1 MTLAVS
7 TRERGQDGLSREI
20 DREGG
25 MISLENVRIF
35 MRAVETGSFSAAGR
49 MLRLSPSV
57 VSYRI
62 QLLEEHLNCRLL
74 TRTTRSM
81 SLTDAGRVFFER
93 CVEVV
98 EAVERAE
105 ASVAQDGGAN
115 PHGTLRVT
123 APLGLGRR
131 VIAPM
136 LSRYRA
142 LQPQTD
148 LRLRLSDHLLDLVQ
162 EGVDIAVRMARM
174 EDSSFTLRKIAEV
187 RRVLCAAPAYL
198 TARGHPQTPQDLSEH
213 DCLLLRFPGSQQFR
227 WTLEYRHEAVTIP
240 VSGPFDVDDGDVLT
254 QWALDGLGI
263 VLKPLFEIADHIAA
277 GRLIEVLPE
286 APPQPVT
293 LGLLYPTRRMLPPRA
308 KAFIDLAVEELRRHL
323 TGRLELIK
331 SPDAAPLP
339 EPA

>member
-1 MTLAVS
+1 MAERQNPQG
-7 TRERGQDGLSREI
+7 TRWRA
-20 DREGG
+20 G

-62 QLLEEHLNCRLL
+62 QLLEDHLNCRLL

-81 SLTDAGRVFFER
+81 SLTEAGKVFFER

-105 ASVAQDGGAN
+105 ASVTEDGGAN

-136 LSRYRA
+136 LARYRA
-142 LQPQTD
+142 AQPQTD

-162 EGVDIAVRMARM
+162 EGVDIAVRLARM
-174 EDSSFTLRKIAEV
+174 EDSSFTLRKVAEV
-187 RRVLCAAPAYL
+187 RRILCASPAYL
-198 TARGHPQTPQDLSEH
+198 EARGHPKTPQDLVGH

-227 WTLEYRHEAVTIP
+227 WTLEYRSEAVTIP

-254 QWALDGLGI
+254 QWALDGLG
-263 VLKPLFEIADHIAA
+263 VALKPLFEVAEHVAA
-277 GRLIEVLPE
+277 GRLIEVLLE

-308 KAFIDLAVEELRRHL
+308 KTFIDLSVDELRRHL
-323 TGRLELIK
+323 SARLALLK
-331 SPDAAPLP
+331 SQESSPVP

>member
-1 MTLAVS
+1 
-7 TRERGQDGLSREI
+7 
-20 DREGG
+20 

-62 QLLEEHLNCRLL
+62 QLLEDHLNCRLL

-81 SLTDAGRVFFER
+81 NLTDAGRVFFER

-105 ASVAQDGGAN
+105 SSVAQDGGAN

-131 VIAPM
+131 VVAPM
-136 LSRYRA
+136 LARYRA

-162 EGVDIAVRMARM
+162 EGVDIAIRMARM
-174 EDSSFTLRKIAEV
+174 EDSSFTLRKIAEA
-187 RRVLCAAPAYL
+187 RRVLCASPAYL
-198 TARGHPQTPQDLSEH
+198 EARGHPKTPQDLSQH

-227 WTLEYRHEAVTIP
+227 WTLDYHNESVTIP

-263 VLKPLFEIADHIAA
+263 VLKPLFEVADHIAD
-277 GRLIEVLPE
+277 GRLVEVLPD

-308 KAFIDLAVEELRRHL
+308 KTFIDLSVEELRRHL
-323 TGRLELIK
+323 NARLALLK
-331 SPDAAPLP
+331 P
-339 EPA
+339 EKIIPVSESV

>member
-1 MTLAVS
+1 
-7 TRERGQDGLSREI
+7 
-20 DREGG
+20 

-62 QLLEEHLNCRLL
+62 QLLEDHLNCRLL

-81 SLTDAGRVFFER
+81 SLTEAGRVFFEH
-93 CVEVV
+93 CLEMV

-105 ASVAQDGGAN
+105 ASVAQEGGAN
-115 PHGTLRVT
+115 PRGSLRVT

-136 LSRYRA
+136 LSRYRQR
-142 LQPQTD
+142 QPQTD

-162 EGVDIAVRMARM
+162 EGVDVAVRIARM
-174 EDSSFTLRKIAEV
+174 DDSSFTLRKVAEV
-187 RRVLCAAPAYL
+187 RRILCASPAYL
-198 TARGHPQTPQDLSEH
+198 SARGEPKTPQDLNQH
-213 DCLLLRFPGSQQFR
+213 DCLLLRYPGSQQFR

-240 VSGPFDVDDGDVLT
+240 ISGPFDADDGDVLT

-263 VLKPLFEIADHIAA
+263 VLKPLFEIAPLLAE
-277 GRLIEVLPE
+277 GRLVEVLPD
-286 APPQPVT
+286 APPQAVT
-293 LGLLYPTRRMLPPRA
+293 LGLLYPTRRMLAPRT
-308 KAFIDLAVEELRRHL
+308 KSFIELAVEELRRHL
-323 TGRLELIK
+323 
-331 SPDAAPLP
+331 DAQLALVKAPN
-339 EPA
+339 AGAVSKTA

>member
-1 MTLAVS
+1 
-7 TRERGQDGLSREI
+7 
-20 DREGG
+20 
-25 MISLENVRIF
+25 MISLENMRIF

-62 QLLEEHLNCRLL
+62 QLLEDHLNCRLL

-81 SLTDAGRVFFER
+81 SLTEAGRVFFER

-115 PHGTLRVT
+115 PRGSLRVT

-136 LSRYRA
+136 LARYRQ

-162 EGVDIAVRMARM
+162 EGVDVAIRLARM
-174 EDSSFTLRKIAEV
+174 EDSSFTLRKIAEA
-187 RRVLCAAPAYL
+187 RRILCAAPAYL
-198 TARGHPQTPQDLSEH
+198 SARGQPKAPQDLADH

-227 WTLEYRHEAVTIP
+227 WTLEYRNEALTVPI
-240 VSGPFDVDDGDVLT
+240 SGPFDADDSDVLT

-263 VLKPLFEIADHIAA
+263 VLKPLFEVAHLVAD
-277 GRLIEVLPE
+277 GRLVEVLPE
-286 APPQPVT
+286 APPQSVT
-293 LGLLYPTRRMLPPRA
+293 LGLLYPTRRMLPPRT
-308 KAFIDLAVEELRRHL
+308 KSFIDLAVEELRRHVNAQL
-323 TGRLELIK
+323 ALIK
-331 SPDAAPLP
+331 ARKAVDIA
-339 EPA
+339 ETV

>member
-1 MTLAVS
+1 
-7 TRERGQDGLSREI
+7 
-20 DREGG
+20 

-62 QLLEEHLNCRLL
+62 QLLEDHLNCRLL

-81 SLTDAGRVFFER
+81 SLTEAGRVFFER

-105 ASVAQDGGAN
+105 ASVAQEGGAN
-115 PHGTLRVT
+115 PHGVLRVT

-136 LSRYRA
+136 LARYRA
-142 LQPQTD
+142 AQPQTD

-162 EGVDIAVRMARM
+162 EGIDIAVRLARL
-174 EDSSFTLRKIAEV
+174 EDSSFTLRKIADV
-187 RRVLCAAPAYL
+187 RRVLCASPAYL
-198 TARGHPQTPQDLSEH
+198 EARGRPETPQDLTQH

-227 WTLEYRHEAVTIP
+227 WTLDHRAEAVTVPI
-240 VSGPFDVDDGDVLT
+240 SGPFDVDDGDVLT

-263 VLKPLFEIADHIAA
+263 ILKPLFEVAEHIAS
-277 GRLIEVLPE
+277 GRLVEVLPE

-293 LGLLYPTRRMLPPRA
+293 LGLLYPTRRMLAPRA
-308 KAFIDLAVEELRRHL
+308 KTFIDLSIEELRRHL
-323 TGRLELIK
+323 ATQLGLLQRA
-331 SPDAAPLP
+331 SADA
-339 EPA
+339 PA